1 MIEFL
6 CKELGISVILEEKV
20 CQKIEE
26 IVQRKNSIETGGII
40 IGYYTVSLQKAII
53 TELSDAPIDS
63 KAGYNWFYRGIKGLK
78 RMLADKWTKRGEY
91 YLGEWHLHPNS
102 SPNPS
107 IIDIKQI
114 KSNARN
120 KEFNC
125 PEPVLLIIGGNSL
138 AVKISVTLLFEG
150 KIYSLKEIS
159 ESHELTEP
167 ATLM

>member
-1 MIEFL
+1 MMEFF
-6 CKELGISVILEEKV
+6 CNELGISVILEEKV
-20 CQKIEE
+20 CEKIKEIIQKQNC
-26 IVQRKNSIETGGII
+26 VETGGII

-78 RMLADKWTKRGEY
+78 RLLADKWTKRGEY

-107 IIDIKQI
+107 IIDIGQMK
-114 KSNARN
+114 KNARN

-125 PEPVLLIIGGNSL
+125 PEPILLIIGGNSL
-138 AVKISVTLLFEG
+138 GVEISVTLLFAG
-150 KIYSLKEIS
+150 KLYSLKEVG
-159 ESHELTEP
+159 ESHKLTEF
-167 ATLM
+167 ATFM